1 LEQRPH
7 LTDDPYIERAL
18 AMLSDVDLEVLQE
31 AGELNETGYNAEE
44 ISFMMAERWLPYEAA
59 AAHFQESY
67 QRAVDALK
75 PKEKKQAP

>member
-1 LEQRPH
+1 MEQRPH

-44 ISFMMAERWLPYEAA
+44 ISFMMAEGWLPMKQR
-59 AAHFQESY
+59 AAHFRKAINGQ
-67 QRAVDALK
+67 LT
-75 PKEKKQAP
+75 P